1 MKCAECKEKPCETGR
16 PCAEMPFPDLYGDP
30 ETRRTM
36 RAASEVSGEFYGL
49 LNRLEEIMEF
59 SRRMG
64 YRKLGLVFC
73 LGLSEEARLVGQVL
87 SIEFEL
93 EAVCCKIGGFL
104 KKDLGMAESQDL
116 GPAACNPAGQAE
128 QLERA
133 GCELAIVMGLCV
145 GHDTVFYRT
154 CRVPV
159 TTLATKDRVLGHNPL
174 AAVTCPYVRKRMT
187 RKIAADLEAS
197 RRDEA

>member
-59 SRRMG
+59 AGRMG
-64 YRKLGLVFC
+64 FRKLGLAFC
-73 LGLSEEARLVGQVL
+73 IGLAEEARLVAEILGR
-87 SIEFEL
+87 EFEV
-93 EAVCCKIGGFL
+93 ESVCCKLGGL
-104 KKDLGMAESQDL
+104 ENEELGLMDPPGPKESS
-116 GPAACNPAGQAE
+116 CNPATQA
-128 QLERA
+128 LMIERA
-133 GCELAIVMGLCV
+133 GCELAIVLGLCV
-145 GHDTVFYRT
+145 GHDTVFYRA

-159 TTLATKDRVLGHNPL
+159 TTLAVKDRVLGHNPI
-174 AAVTCPYVRKRMT
+174 AAVTCPYVRKRVGKA
-187 RKIAADLEAS
+187 RNKP
-197 RRDEA
+197 